1 MEFNDPAI
9 ITHDLR
15 PPASSCI
22 EDGEE
27 GSQIDS
33 PSQIGSPAKN
43 LRTYAL
49 AAVATLIPPHDRTG
63 NESFEIRFL
72 LDHLEAVNATELVW
86 PDSIASYLD
95 RPDPCDA
102 PLIRLAR
109 EIGLRL
115 AEVLTVILAAAVE
128 DDVMVGRALAHL
140 QAPLGG
146 SRPTL
151 GLIAAALLNARI
163 VSDNP
168 INTLL
173 TGVAIHSGLLTVIGD
188 SAPMPERAVGVPLPL
203 CLALN
208 GHDAS
213 WPGATIGLGDIPEVP
228 LSASIAQEA
237 ERQTKGLC
245 SSAQKA
251 LVLRTGSTAEGRSV
265 ASRIAECLGRRAL
278 FIETDKTGSLGPWL
292 ILRELLPVF
301 CLDLGPGER
310 KVLPSLHYYRGPVLA
325 LCGPDGSVESQG
337 GTALSWSLPVPP
349 MQERQQLWEA
359 ALGDGRLAADLARHH
374 RHGSGR
380 IAHLGRLIRHRTA
393 LNGRHR
399 PTREDIAA
407 ASWVTEGA
415 SLDALAQPLADV
427 ISDEALVMMPTLRNE
442 METLLL
448 RCRARDTLSRDL
460 GASATARYK
469 PGVRALFVGPSGTG
483 KTLAAGWLAT
493 KLSLPLY
500 RVDLAS
506 VTSKY
511 IGETEKNLAQLLA
524 RAEQAEVVLLFDEAD
539 SLFGKRTDVKDAND
553 RFANAQTNYLL
564 QRIEYFDGITLLT
577 SNSRSRFD
585 SAFSRRLDM
594 IIDFPAPGPEERR
607 LLWQSHLGTN
617 HHLAQRD
624 LNQLAATA
632 DISGGH
638 IRNVV
643 LTAAVFAQNEGRP
656 IRYDDII
663 QALTGEYRKQ
673 GRQMP
678 LGLKT
683 RV

>member
-1 MEFNDPAI
+1 MEFNNPT
-9 ITHDLR
+9 ITTPDLR
-15 PPASSCI
+15 PPSSI
-22 EDGEE
+22 RLEDPVESQR
-27 GSQIDS
+27 GSS
-33 PSQIGSPAKN
+33 PVKN
-43 LRTYAL
+43 LRTYAV
-49 AAVATLIPPHDRTG
+49 AAVATLIAPCDTAS
-63 NESFEIRFL
+63 NESLEIRFL
-72 LDHLEAVNATELVW
+72 LDHLEAVSAMEHIW
-86 PDSIASYLD
+86 PESISSYLD
-95 RPDPCDA
+95 RPNPCDA
-102 PLIRLAR
+102 PLIRLAG
-109 EIGLRL
+109 EIGLRPAEIL
-115 AEVLTVILAAAVE
+115 AVALAAAVE
-128 DDVMVGRALAHL
+128 DDVMLGRALAHL

-163 VSDNP
+163 LTDNP
-168 INTLL
+168 ISALL
-173 TGVAIHSGLLTVIGD
+173 TGVAVQSGLLTVIGD

-213 WPGATIGLGDIPEVP
+213 WPGAIIGLGDIPEVP
-228 LSASIAQEA
+228 LPASIAQEA
-237 ERQTKGLC
+237 ERQTKGLLSC
-245 SSAQKA
+245 DQKA
-251 LVLRTGSTAEGRSV
+251 LVLRTGSTAEGKSV
-265 ASRIAECLGRRAL
+265 ASRIAHSVGRRAV
-278 FIETDKTGSLGPWL
+278 FIETEKTSGLGPWL

-301 CLDLGPGER
+301 CLALGPGER
-310 KVLPSLHYYRGPVLA
+310 KTLPSLHYYRGPVLA
-325 LCGPDGSVESQG
+325 LCGPDGSVEAQG

-349 MQERQQLWEA
+349 MEERRQLWEV
-359 ALGDGRLAADLARHH
+359 ALGDGGLADDLARHH

-393 LNGRHR
+393 LNSHSR
-399 PTREDIAA
+399 PTSEDVAA

-415 SLDALAQPLADV
+415 SLDALAQPLTDA
-427 ISDEALVMMPTLRNE
+427 IPDEALIMMPTLRNE

-448 RCRARDTLSRDL
+448 RCRARDTLARDL

-493 KLSLPLY
+493 RLGLPLY

-585 SAFSRRLDM
+585 SAFSRRLD
-594 IIDFPAPGPEERR
+594 IIVDFPAPGPEERR

-632 DISGGH
+632 DVNGGH
-638 IRNVV
+638 IRNVI
-643 LTAAVFAQNEGRP
+643 LTAAVFAQNEGRL
-656 IRYDDII
+656 IKYDDII

-683 RV
+683 RI